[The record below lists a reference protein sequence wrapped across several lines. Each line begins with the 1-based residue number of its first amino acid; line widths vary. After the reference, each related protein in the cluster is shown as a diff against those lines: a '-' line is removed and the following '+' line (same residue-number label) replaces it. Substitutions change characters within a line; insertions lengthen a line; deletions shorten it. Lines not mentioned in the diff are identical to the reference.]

1 MVRSRWSAR
10 RSPAGIGRIDEQ
22 AVKRDFP
29 LCASFGPAGSKGKGG
44 AKMVFSLWV
53 FILGAAIGSFLNV
66 CIVRLPQGK
75 SLVRPGSH
83 CPRCGKTIRLYDNI
97 PLVSYLILRG
107 RCRDCKGPI
116 SPRYF
121 LVETVTALF
130 SLAIVRNFG
139 LTLEAAIYFVL
150 FCVLLV
156 IIFIDLDTFTIP
168 DIITLPG
175 IAAGLGASFL
185 LPRMGI
191 LRSAVGLVA
200 GGGILF
206 VVAIGYR
213 LLRKREG
220 IGGGDIKLLA
230 MIGAFLG
237 LPGVIFTLFTS
248 SLVGAFAGFLLMAR
262 QKSGGATMIPYG
274 PFLSLGAMGYVFW
287 GPSLIQWYLLRLG
300 GPT

>member
-1 MVRSRWSAR
+1 MN
-10 RSPAGIGRIDEQ
+10 
-22 AVKRDFP
+22 
-29 LCASFGPAGSKGKGG
+29 
-44 AKMVFSLWV
+44 MVFFIWV

-83 CPRCGKTIRLYDNI
+83 CPRCGQPIRLYDNI

-121 LVETVTALF
+121 LVETATALL

-139 LTLEAAIYFVL
+139 LSIEAGVYFVL
-150 FCVLLV
+150 FCALLV

-168 DIITLPG
+168 DVITLPG
-175 IAAGLGASFL
+175 MVAGLGASFL

-191 LRSAVGLVA
+191 LRSAVGLVT

-206 VVAIGYR
+206 VVAIGYQM
-213 LLRKREG
+213 LRKREG

-230 MIGAFLG
+230 M
-237 LPGVIFTLFTS
+237 
-248 SLVGAFAGFLLMAR
+248 VGAFTGWQGCLFTIFGASLTGSIVGLAIMIR
-262 QKSGGATMIPYG
+262 RRSGTQTPIPFG
-274 PFLSLGAMGYVFW
+274 PFLSLASFLYVLVGDVLIHGY
-287 GPSLIQWYLLRLG
+287 LHLLR
-300 GPT
+300 P

>member
-1 MVRSRWSAR
+1 V
-10 RSPAGIGRIDEQ
+10 GIGRIDER
-22 AVKRDFP
+22 VGRPDP
-29 LCASFGPAGSKGKGG
+29 RLGVLLRPGGSQGENGMT
-44 AKMVFSLWV
+44 MVFSLWV
-53 FILGAAIGSFLNV
+53 FMLGAAIGSFLNV

-75 SLVRPGSH
+75 SLLRPGSH
-83 CPRCGKTIRLYDNI
+83 CPRCGKPVRIYDNV

-121 LVETVTALF
+121 LVEAVTALL
-130 SLAIVRNFG
+130 SVAVVRNFG
-139 LTLEAAIYFVL
+139 VTVEAAVYFVL
-150 FCVLLV
+150 FSALLV

-168 DIITLPG
+168 DVITLPG
-175 IAAGLGASFL
+175 MVAGLGVSFL

-191 LRSAVGLVA
+191 LRSAVGLVG

-206 VVAIGYR
+206 VVAMGYQM
-213 LLRKREG
+213 LRKREG

-230 MIGAFLG
+230 MIGSFVG
-237 LPGVIFTLFTS
+237 LQGVIFTLFAS
-248 SLVGAFAGFLLMAR
+248 SLVGAIAGLLLMAK

-287 GPSLIQWYLLRLG
+287 GPALIQWYLFRLWG
-300 GPT
+300 ST